1 MMLRH
6 ILLVATMAT
15 TGTAGAWTSMYDMMA
30 SDPITITADGEF
42 ATRPP
47 APWQADDPADSLY
60 RAGREQLNR
69 GDYRRATRTF
79 ERIVDRYPKS
89 TYAGDALYWQAY
101 SLYRIGEPGELREA
115 VKVLDRQRK
124 DYARAAT
131 RGDADALL
139 VRVNG
144 ALARLGDS
152 NAAERVTER
161 GRTTAEQPCARGD
174 RDDERAEA
182 LNALLQM
189 SAENAM
195 PILKAVLAKRDAC
208 SAELREKAVFLIS
221 QKRTS
226 ETEDILL
233 GVVRDDPSQEVK
245 KKAVFW
251 LGQVNTDRAAQAL
264 VQMLES
270 TTVSSDLREQAVFAL
285 MQQRSERGQAAVRRI
300 AEDDRSPSELREK
313 AVFWLGQQRSAANA
327 QYLRGLFDKLAGAP
341 EGSSNEAI
349 RQKILFSLSQ
359 MRGEG
364 NDEWL
369 LQVATNP
376 KHSVETRKQALFSAG
391 QAGVSTTA
399 LSALYPR
406 LTDRELKEH
415 LIFVL
420 SQKHDADAVTRMME
434 IARNDPD
441 RELRKKALFWLGQS
455 NDPRVRDFLVE
466 IINRPR

>member
-1 MMLRH
+1 MMLRN

-15 TGTAGAWTSMYDMMA
+15 TGTAGAWTSMYDMVS
-30 SDPITITADGEF
+30 SDHVTITVGGEF

-47 APWQADDPADSLY
+47 APWKADDPADSLY
-60 RAGREQLNR
+60 RVGREQLNR
-69 GDYRRATRTF
+69 GDNRRAARTF
-79 ERIVDRYPKS
+79 ERIVERFPKS

-115 VKVLDRQRK
+115 VKVLDRQRR

-131 RGDADALL
+131 RGDGDALL
-139 VRVNG
+139 VRING
-144 ALARLGDS
+144 ALARFGDP
-152 NAAERVTER
+152 NAAERVAER
-161 GRTTAEQPCARGD
+161 GRSTAQQPCARGD
-174 RDDERAEA
+174 GEDERAEA

-208 SAELREKAVFLIS
+208 SEGLREKAVFLVS

-226 ETEDILL
+226 ETEDLL
-233 GVVRDDPSQEVK
+233 LDVVRNDPSQEVK

-251 LGQVNTDRAAQAL
+251 MGQVNTDRAAQAL
-264 VQMLES
+264 VTMLETS
-270 TTVSSDLREQAVFAL
+270 TVPEELREQAVFAL

-300 AEDDRSPSELREK
+300 AEDDRSPAELRGK
-313 AVFWLGQQRSAANA
+313 AVFWLGQHRSAENA

-341 EGSSNEAI
+341 EGSSNESI

-359 MRGEG
+359 MREQG

-369 LQVATNP
+369 LQVATNQR
-376 KHSVETRKQALFSAG
+376 HTVETRKQALFSAG
-391 QAGVSTTA
+391 QAGVSTAA

-420 SQKHDADAVTRMME
+420 SQKHDADAITRLIE
-434 IARNDPD
+434 IAKTDPD
-441 RELRKKALFWLGQS
+441 RELRKKAIFWLGQS
-455 NDPRVRDFLVE
+455 NDPRVKDFLLE
-466 IINRPR
+466 IINAPR

>member
-1 MMLRH
+1 MLRN

-15 TGTAGAWTSMYDMMA
+15 TGTAGAWTSMYDMVA
-30 SDPITITADGEF
+30 SDPITIAAGGEF

-60 RAGREQLNR
+60 RLGREQLNR
-69 GDYRRATRTF
+69 GDYRRATGTF
-79 ERIVDRYPKS
+79 ERIVARYPRS

-101 SLYRIGEPGELREA
+101 SLYRIGERSELRAA
-115 VKVLDRQRK
+115 VRLLDRQRSE
-124 DYARAAT
+124 YARAAT

-139 VRVNG
+139 VRING

-161 GRTTAEQPCARGD
+161 GRSTAEQPCARGD

-182 LNALLQM
+182 LNALMQM

-208 SAELREKAVFLIS
+208 SAELREKAVFLVS

-251 LGQVNTDRAAQAL
+251 MGQVNTDRAAQAL

-270 TTVSSDLREQAVFAL
+270 TTVSSELREQAIFAL
-285 MQQRSERGQAAVRRI
+285 MQQRSERGQVAVRRI
-300 AEDDRSPSELREK
+300 AEDDGSPAELRAK

-327 QYLRGLFDKLAGAP
+327 QYLRGLFDKLATAP
-341 EGSSNEAI
+341 EGSSNESL

-369 LQVATNP
+369 LQVATNAR
-376 KHSVETRKQALFSAG
+376 HSVETRKQALFSAG
-391 QAGVSTTA
+391 QAGVSTAA

-406 LTDRELKEH
+406 LTDRQLKEH

-420 SQKHDADAVTRMME
+420 SQKHDQDAITRMLE
-434 IARNDPD
+434 IAKSDPD
-441 RELRKKALFWLGQS
+441 RELRKKAIFWLGQS
-455 NDPRVRDFLVE
+455 NDPRVKDFLLE
-466 IINRPR
+466 IINGPR

>member
-1 MMLRH
+1 MMLRN

-15 TGTAGAWTSMYDMMA
+15 TGTAGVWTSMYDMMT
-30 SDPITITADGEF
+30 SDSITIAADGEF

-60 RAGREQLNR
+60 REGREQLNR
-69 GDYRRATRTF
+69 GDNRRAARTF
-79 ERIVDRYPKS
+79 ERIVARYPKS

-101 SLYRIGEPGELREA
+101 SLYRIGERSELREA
-115 VKVLDRQRK
+115 VKALERQRRE
-124 DYARAAT
+124 YARAAT
-131 RGDADALL
+131 RGDGDALL
-139 VRVNG
+139 VRING

-161 GRTTAEQPCARGD
+161 GRTIAEQPCARGD
-174 RDDERAEA
+174 NDDERAEA

-208 SAELREKAVFLIS
+208 SAGLREKAVFLVS

-245 KKAVFW
+245 KKAVFSM
-251 LGQVNTDRAAQAL
+251 GQVNTDRAAQAL
-264 VQMLES
+264 VTMLETS
-270 TTVSSDLREQAVFAL
+270 TVSSELREQAIFAL
-285 MQQRSERGQAAVRRI
+285 MQQRSERGHAAVRRI
-300 AEDDRSPSELREK
+300 AEDDKSPSELREH
-313 AVFWLGQQRSAANA
+313 AVFWLGQQRSPENA
-327 QYLRGLFDKLAGAP
+327 QYLRGLFDRLAGAP
-341 EGSSNEAI
+341 EGSSNETI

-391 QAGVSTTA
+391 QAGVSTAA

-420 SQKHDADAVTRMME
+420 SQKHDAAAVTRLME
-434 IARNDPD
+434 IAKSDPD
-441 RELRKKALFWLGQS
+441 RELRKKAIFWLGQS
-455 NDPRVRDFLVE
+455 NDPRVKDFMLE
-466 IINRPR
+466 IINGPR

>member
-1 MMLRH
+1 MLRN

-30 SDPITITADGEF
+30 SDPISSTAGGEF

-69 GDYRRATRTF
+69 GDFRRATRTF
-79 ERIVDRYPKS
+79 EQIVSRHPKS

-101 SLYRIGEPGELREA
+101 SLYRIGERSELREA
-115 VKVLDRQRK
+115 VRLLDRQRTE
-124 DYARAAT
+124 YARAAT

-152 NAAERVTER
+152 NAAERVAER

-182 LNALLQM
+182 LNALMQM

-195 PILKAVLAKRDAC
+195 PILKTVLAKRDAC
-208 SAELREKAVFLIS
+208 SAELREKAVFLVS

-251 LGQVNTDRAAQAL
+251 MGQVNTDRAAQAL
-264 VQMLES
+264 VTMLES
-270 TTVSSDLREQAVFAL
+270 SKTSSELREQAVFAL
-285 MQQRSERGQAAVRRI
+285 MQQRSERGRVAVRRI
-300 AEDDRSPSELREK
+300 AEDDKAPSELREK
-313 AVFWLGQQRSAANA
+313 AVFWLGQQRSPENA

-391 QAGVSTTA
+391 QAGVSTAA

-420 SQKHDADAVTRMME
+420 SQKHDSDAVTRMIE

-441 RELRKKALFWLGQS
+441 RELRKKAIFWLGQS
-455 NDPRVRDFLVE
+455 NDPRVRNFLVE
-466 IINRPR
+466 LINGPR